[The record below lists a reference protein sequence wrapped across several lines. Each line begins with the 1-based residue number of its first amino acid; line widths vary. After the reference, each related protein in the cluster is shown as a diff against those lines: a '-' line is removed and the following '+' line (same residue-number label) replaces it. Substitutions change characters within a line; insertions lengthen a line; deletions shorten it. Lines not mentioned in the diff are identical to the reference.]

1 MMQVNR
7 STDYGEI
14 LQPRQF
20 PNVTL
25 TDCIFQHLRKHID
38 AVAEKPWLIDVCTGK
53 KVLFGEVEELAKKV
67 ASALACR
74 GFAKGEILYFV
85 TYDIVDMAILQLA
98 VWLLGG
104 ATRGSFQTEEP
115 EKFRREMNEVHC
127 KFVAVDSE
135 TVLAVKKAICLCDTE
150 CTIINVGDANIEG
163 TLRFSDLTKDD
174 GLAFPENIG
183 IDLENDTLLISN
195 TSGTTGMPKG
205 VMHTHKSF
213 VSLMSCC
220 DELSAENGHDESIL
234 ITANSFAVSNAWTTS
249 VYLATGNTV
258 YCIGR
263 YRKEEFI
270 YHVIKFRPR
279 KLFLYPY
286 ISGWLARSPEL
297 QKHDFSFIKGM
308 TIAGSVIDPTTIR
321 LLQTAFPNSVTNM
334 AYGQTECLKI
344 SLTLNS
350 ESCQKSLI
358 GYSPDGEEM
367 VTSGTLFPLIQA
379 KILDIETKK
388 LLGCNKLGK
397 LYIKGLH
404 LMKGYFVEKGKQ
416 PNRSCFDKEGWFDTG
431 DVAFFDSIGQLF
443 VRERV
448 SFIFKYFMH
457 FVSPSE
463 IEAILQ
469 QHPAVQM
476 ACVIGVPNRET
487 TNLAKALVVLK
498 DRETTTE
505 EELLKLV
512 ADKLPFYKQLHGG
525 LQFVDSLPENKGR
538 KLDRVAIVE
547 IFPREYVFY
556 LLSIK

>member
-1 MMQVNR
+1 MQVNR
-7 STDYGEI
+7 SK
-14 LQPRQF
+14 F

-25 TDCIFQHLRKHID
+25 TDCIFQHLRNHLD

-53 KVLFGEVEELAKKV
+53 KVLFGEVEELARNV
-67 ASALACR
+67 ASGLARR

-127 KFVAVDSE
+127 KFVAVDTE
-135 TVLAVKKAICLCDTE
+135 TVLAVKKAIRLCDTE
-150 CTIINVGDANIEG
+150 CTIIDVGDANIEG

-174 GLAFPENIG
+174 GLAFPENIE
-183 IDLENDTLLISN
+183 IDLENDILLISN
-195 TSGTTGMPKG
+195 TSGTTGEPKG
-205 VMHTHKSF
+205 VMHTHKSI

-234 ITANSFAVSNAWTTS
+234 ITANSFAISNAWTTS

-263 YRKEEFI
+263 YRKEEFLD
-270 YHVIKFRPR
+270 HVFKFRPR

-297 QKHDFSFIKGM
+297 QKHDLSFIKGM

-321 LLQTAFPNSVTNM
+321 LLQTGFPNSVINM

-344 SLTLNS
+344 SLTFNS
-350 ESCQKSLI
+350 GSCQRSLI

-379 KILDIETKK
+379 KIVDIETKK

-404 LMKGYFVEKGKQ
+404 LMTGYLVEKGKM

-448 SFIFKYFMH
+448 SFIFKYYMH

-512 ADKLPFYKQLHGG
+512 ADKLPSYKHLYGG

-538 KLDRVAIVE
+538 KLDRVAIAKM
-547 IFPREYVFY
+547 YV
-556 LLSIK
+556 